1 MKNGPLDLGYSGIT
15 WRLISTPKLL
25 KLKRNKSLRAG
36 LIVPARL
43 KATRHQIFHPY
54 ILAPCYL
61 RD

>member
-36 LIVPARL
+36 LIVPARFESYSPSDISPL
-43 KATRHQIFHPY
+43 HPSP
-54 ILAPCYL
+54 LLFA
-61 RD
+61 